1 MRRLATSMLT
11 PDSGLLGQGVRFA
24 IAGTVVALV
33 YLITT
38 TCLALVVPF
47 QIALAGGFCLA
58 ICVHFSLQR
67 LFVWGHRDS
76 FALPLHHQAG
86 RYLIVA
92 GTQYAITAASTSL
105 LPPVLGLPT
114 EVVYL
119 LTVLIVASSNFIVFR
134 NGIFH
139 SR

>member
-1 MRRLATSMLT
+1 MRRLAANVLT
-11 PDSGLLGQGVRFA
+11 PDSGLVGQGVRFA
-24 IAGTVVALV
+24 LTGTFVALV
-33 YLITT
+33 YLLTT

-67 LFVWGHRDS
+67 LFVWGHRDG

-86 RYLIVA
+86 RYLLVA
-92 GTQYAITAASTSL
+92 GTQYGITAASTAL
-105 LPPVLGLPT
+105 LPRVLGLST

-119 LTVLIVASSNFIVFR
+119 LTVLIVTSSNFIVFR
-134 NGIFH
+134 NGVFH